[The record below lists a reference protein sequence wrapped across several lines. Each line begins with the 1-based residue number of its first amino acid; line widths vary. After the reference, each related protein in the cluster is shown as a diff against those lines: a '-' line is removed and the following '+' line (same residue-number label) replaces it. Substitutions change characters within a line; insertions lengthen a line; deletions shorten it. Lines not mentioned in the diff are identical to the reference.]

1 MQKLTGAI
9 TFADGNPLPVNL
21 ESDLTESLKDFNA
34 GKTEP
39 LTLGGTVA
47 ETPTEAGASATIND
61 WTKVAGDPVE
71 AM

>member
-1 MQKLTGAI
+1 M
-9 TFADGNPLPVNL
+9 NL